1 MLPMPIDSEKLPAV
15 PAIDVWF
22 SDVYGELRDA
32 AHRARFGKLGET
44 LNTTLLVHELYLRM
58 KKSAATEFAG
68 KAQFFAYAGRALRS
82 IMVDHARTRIAER
95 ERYACIAA
103 TSSEEADSAGLSPL
117 QALALDAALKELE
130 LDDVRAAKVFEMHFF
145 AGLTLVEIADH
156 LELTGRTIDRD
167 WRYARAFLQT
177 ALDGE

>member
-1 MLPMPIDSEKLPAV
+1 MTPVPEKTPEV
-15 PAIDVWF
+15 SAIDGWF
-22 SDVYGELRDA
+22 STVYGELRNA
-32 AHRARFGKLGET
+32 AHRARLGKRGDT

-58 KKSAATEFAG
+58 KKSAGAEFAG

-82 IMVDHARTRIAER
+82 IMVDHARSRIAER

-103 TSSEEADSAGLSPL
+103 TASEEASPGALSPL

-130 LDDVRAAKVFEMHFF
+130 RDDARAAKVFEMHFF
-145 AGLTLVEIADH
+145 SGLTLTEIANH

-177 ALDGE
+177 ALDGA